1 MRKLLLVSSNTIHTY
16 KYLQLVEDYFDEIL
30 VITNQKSTDYDY
42 PTVELS
48 FNLKIKN
55 LFSTVKEIKKQIDLF
70 QPSIIHVHQANS
82 YAFYT
87 FLAHKKSIVPTVLTA
102 WGSDVLLLPKSSFL
116 LKKMVQFNLR
126 NADFLTSDSTF
137 MAAEMKKLA
146 TLKSEIL
153 IANFGIDVTPIA
165 CEKENIIYS
174 NRLHKKLYRVDKII
188 EAFAR
193 FKENKER
200 KDWRLVVAAT
210 GTETENLKDKTNK
223 LGLTDAVEFVGW
235 IQKEDNEKWYSK
247 AKIWVSIPESD
258 ATSISLLEAMA
269 CGCIPIVSDLPAN
282 REWIESGINGIVVED
297 LECDFMSDALELNQT
312 TAIDRNKQRIT
323 DDGTKDSNR
332 TKFLQLYQRILK
344 KW

>member
-1 MRKLLLVSSNTIHTY
+1 MRKLLLVSSNTVHTY
-16 KYLQLVEDYFDEIL
+16 KYLQLVEDYFDEVL
-30 VITNQKSTDYDY
+30 VITNQKSTEYNY

-48 FNLKIKN
+48 FNLTLKN
-55 LFSTVKEIKKQIDLF
+55 VFSTVKEIRKQIGLF
-70 QPSIIHVHQANS
+70 QPTIIHVHQANS

-87 FLAHKKSIVPTVLTA
+87 LLACRKAIVPTVLTA
-102 WGSDVLLLPKSSFL
+102 WGSDILLLPKSNFL

-126 NADFLTSDSTF
+126 NANFLTSDSTF

-146 TLKSEIL
+146 TLKSAIL
-153 IANFGIDVTPIA
+153 IANFGIDVTPIT

-200 KDWRLVVAAT
+200 KDWSLVVAAT

-235 IQKEDNEKWYSK
+235 IQKEDNERWYSK

-269 CGCIPIVSDLPAN
+269 CGCIPVVSDLPAN
-282 REWIESGINGIVVED
+282 REWIQSGVNGIVVKD
-297 LECDFMSDALELNQT
+297 LNSDFISEALVLNQEN
-312 TAIDRNKQRIT
+312 AIEMNKQRIAK
-323 DDGTKDSNR
+323 DGTKESNR
-332 TKFLQLYQRILK
+332 TKFLQLYQSILN
-344 KW
+344 